1 MNTFEQL
8 NDIIVLYDF
17 PSFLNKKRIIIL
29 YKIKLIEIS
38 LLCTYFKLEAILIQ
52 NLKISFKLINFTLSK

>member
-8 NDIIVLYDF
+8 NDIIALYDF
-17 PSFLNKKRIIIL
+17 PSLLNKKRIIIL

-38 LLCTYFKLEAILIQ
+38 LLCTYFKLEAILFQILTFS
-52 NLKISFKLINFTLSK
+52 LKQINYIK